1 MLDIFSQDNSIV
13 VGVSAS
19 FLVSLVLTGII
30 IPKILLIAYRRNLF
44 DIPDARKIHKSAV
57 PRLGGMAF
65 VPSLLFA
72 VCLIVGFFNFPSCSD
87 VSEVLISS
95 SMARG
100 LCFSVCGLLLLYLVG
115 IADDLV
121 GVLYRAKFVVQLIA
135 ASLLVCGGIWI
146 NNLDGFCGIYAWPDV
161 CGCMLTL
168 LVAVFFVNAINLI
181 DGIDGL
187 ASGLS
192 AVAMAFYGVVFA
204 LGGETVNA
212 MIAFATLGTLVQF
225 FYYNVF
231 GNAKM
236 GKKIFMGDT
245 GSLCIGFIL
254 TYLSVSLTHNPVL
267 HDSQWNSVVVAFSPM
282 LVPCFDTL
290 RVFFGRIRAGKSPF
304 LPDKTH
310 MHHKLLRLGMSTPAA
325 MINILCLSLA
335 FIVVNVLLSPYINSA
350 ILLLGDLVVWTVYHL
365 LLDARIKRYEAAHP
379 TTKPLAQ
386 K

>member
-1 MLDIFSQDNSIV
+1 MMLDILEQNNAMI
-13 VGVSAS
+13 VGVLAS
-19 FLVSLVLTGII
+19 FFVSLLLTGII
-30 IPKILLIAYRRNLF
+30 IPKILLIAYRKNLL
-44 DIPDARKIHKSAV
+44 DIPDARKIHKSGI

-72 VCLIVGFFNFPSCSD
+72 VCLVIGIFNLPSWTSL
-87 VSEVLISS
+87 SEVLISAS
-95 SMARG
+95 TARG

-121 GVLYRAKFVVQLIA
+121 GVLYRAKFVVQLISA
-135 ASLLVCGGIWI
+135 ILLVCGGIWI
-146 NNLDGFCGIYAWPDV
+146 DNLDGFCGVYEWSDV

-204 LGGETVNA
+204 IGGDTINA

-245 GSLCIGFIL
+245 GALCIGFIL
-254 TYLSVSLTHNPVL
+254 TYLSISLTHSSHLYV
-267 HDSQWNSVVVAFSPM
+267 SKYNSMVVAFSPM
-282 LVPCFDTL
+282 LVPCFDTM

-304 LPDKTH
+304 MPDKTH

-325 MINILCLSLA
+325 MINILCFSLA

-350 ILLLGDLVVWTVYHL
+350 ILLMGDLIIWTVYHL
-365 LLDARIKRYEAAHP
+365 CLDRRIKRYEAA
-379 TTKPLAQ
+379 KAQ
-386 K
+386 